1 MRHFQLLVALCVMTG
16 CGAEMFGKDSTVL
29 TPTNMKEKVLDSDLP
44 WIVGFYAPWCGHC
57 KNLAGPWAKVATA
70 TKGIVQFGQV
80 DADTHKS
87 LAGQYGVQGFPTI
100 KLFGSN
106 KKSPQD
112 YQGQRDVQGLA
123 QAALKLAS
131 EVVSDRLGGGGGG
144 GSSGGSSAVVQL
156 TDQSFDKTVLE
167 SKDLWAVA
175 FVAPWCGYCKKLE
188 PEWISASGRLK
199 GIAKLGQVD
208 ATANQMLA
216 QKYGVQSYPT
226 IKVFPSGGP
235 KSGDAEDFEGGRTA
249 SDIVTYMEEKA
260 LESAPAPEV
269 VQLTGQSVLDECGA
283 KQLCF
288 IAVLP
293 LLQDSGKDGRNGYI
307 DTLKESAEKYK
318 RRPFG
323 WIWSEGTVQAS
334 AETSLEV
341 GGFGYPALVALNAKK
356 GKFGTMRG
364 QFSGKGVAEFVN
376 KLVAGRQ
383 PTVSLSTNLTIVD
396 APAWDGG
403 EFVPEVIEEEF
414 DLSDLDDVDL
424 DDEPTKDEL

>member
-1 MRHFQLLVALCVMTG
+1 
-16 CGAEMFGKDSTVL
+16 
-29 TPTNMKEKVLDSDLP
+29 
-44 WIVGFYAPWCGHC
+44 
-57 KNLAGPWAKVATA
+57 
-70 TKGIVQFGQV
+70 
-80 DADTHKS
+80 
-87 LAGQYGVQGFPTI
+87 
-100 KLFGSN
+100 
-106 KKSPQD
+106 
-112 YQGQRDVQGLA
+112 
-123 QAALKLAS
+123 
-131 EVVSDRLGGGGGG
+131 
-144 GSSGGSSAVVQL
+144 
-156 TDQSFDKTVLE
+156 
-167 SKDLWAVA
+167 
-175 FVAPWCGYCKKLE
+175 
-188 PEWISASGRLK
+188 
-199 GIAKLGQVD
+199 
-208 ATANQMLA
+208 MLA

-307 DTLKESAEKYK
+307 DTLKESAEKCELARQPTFPPSRADIGVCYRYK

-376 KLVAGRQ
+376 K
-383 PTVSLSTNLTIVD
+383 VS
-396 APAWDGG
+396 
-403 EFVPEVIEEEF
+403 
-414 DLSDLDDVDL
+414 
-424 DDEPTKDEL
+424 